1 MHHSHE
7 DTSTYGSARFTTG
20 LRRLKL
26 LLLTL
31 LELGSFTPEQL
42 TGSSVHSAEDFCE
55 IGWTGTPLKANTG
68 GIFHP
73 VHLSVVLHLTMNH
86 LGALQRLA
94 LKAYV
99 VHCNCS

>member
-1 MHHSHE
+1 MHHANE
-7 DTSTYGSARFTTG
+7 DTSMYGSAHSTTG

-31 LELGSFTPEQL
+31 LKLGSFTPEQL
-42 TGSSVHSAEDFCE
+42 TGSSVLSAGDFCE
-55 IGWTGTPLKANTG
+55 IGWTGTPLKVNIG

-73 VHLSVVLHLTMNH
+73 VHLSAVLHLTMNH

-94 LKAYV
+94 LKSDI
-99 VHCNCS
+99 VHCNCR